1 MNDIY
6 TFVLYSFDLL
16 GNSLSCFID
25 LVSLASFDS
34 LFHSPPRANYNSVC
48 SPRSFIH
55 LLRQVKTRIKKA
67 VNYIGKVIY
76 WKCFCSWLLNGALE
90 HKFNISLWQDV
101 INCVCDHQ
109 RSTELKR
116 QRCETHKITLY
127 SPRFLIKT
135 SPTWW
140 TLPEILYLTLHL
152 TWQANE

>member
-6 TFVLYSFDLL
+6 TFVLYSFDL
-16 GNSLSCFID
+16 SIID

-34 LFHSPPRANYNSVC
+34 LFHSPPRANYNSIC

-55 LLRQVKTRIKKA
+55 LLRQVKIRIKKSSELHWE
-67 VNYIGKVIY
+67 GC
-76 WKCFCSWLLNGALE
+76 WKCFCCWLLDGALE
-90 HKFNISLWQDV
+90 HKFNVSLWQDV

-116 QRCETHKITLY
+116 QRCETRKITLY

-135 SPTWW
+135 LDSSLN
-140 TLPEILYLTLHL
+140 TLLNFTPDMTS
-152 TWQANE
+152 